1 MTKKK
6 TSGTRKL
13 KKAKAGSTSLIKKQK
28 NLNSLNSIK
37 NTLPKIGKIY
47 DYLNKANDQKK
58 DSLVKKGS
66 KKLRDDQ
73 EKLKKIHRA
82 LNKIK
87 LTLKK
92 YKSTNVGIF
101 SKALNNNVKSVD
113 RILSN
118 EPSNNSELSIDAF
131 ERKIQKI
138 FIDTVL
144 NEGSGKG
151 VRKAKNADIFKQ
163 DYKNALIGIKN
174 FLLLFMDDKDDINYN
189 LDEKIFKN
197 YDDNVRNPS
206 KGSRYSLLKGD
217 SLKTILESLK
227 THKVNNN
234 IRDSDIETI
243 NSILNNI
250 QRDIKEIPFGTKFLF
265 FPDVEQSKAK
275 KLAIKKFL
283 KLKNKIDSGV
293 DEIISKLG
301 CNIED
306 LFRYYYG
313 DNVLNIG
320 NYEYFTKHILPL
332 LPTINTD
339 IIIKTDNNNNNNKIS
354 HSLILSNHPSNSST
368 QVIITDK
375 NRIMMTLLHA
385 VYRLKFL
392 LYINDN
398 ERDQQ
403 IYTIKM
409 NGNNNS
415 TPISIGDILYDPQY
429 SLVPV

>member
-13 KKAKAGSTSLIKKQK
+13 KKAKVGSSSLIKKQK
-28 NLNSLNSIK
+28 NINSFNSIK
-37 NTLPKIGKIY
+37 NTLPKIGTIY
-47 DYLNKANDQKK
+47 DYLNKAYDQKK

-82 LNKIK
+82 LYKIK

-101 SKALNNNVKSVD
+101 SKALNNNVKSFE
-113 RILSN
+113 RIQSN

-131 ERKIQKI
+131 ERKIQQI

-174 FLLLFMDDKDDINYN
+174 FLLLFMDNKDDIIYN
-189 LDEKIFKN
+189 LDAKIFKN

-206 KGSRYSLLKGD
+206 KGSRYSLLKD
-217 SLKTILESLK
+217 NALKTILENLK

-234 IRDSDIETI
+234 IRDSDIKSI

-250 QRDIKEIPFGTKFLF
+250 QRDIKDIPFGTKFLF

-306 LFRYYYG
+306 LFKYYYG
-313 DNVLNIG
+313 DNKLTFG
-320 NYEYFTKHILPL
+320 NYEYFTKHILSL

-339 IIIKTDNNNNNNKIS
+339 IIIKTANNSNNNKIS
-354 HSLILSNHPSNSST
+354 HSLILSNHPSNLST